1 MKSTICSAPPLTSNL
16 MNCFRRGEIATGQD
30 LLKSQPITS
39 STSRLKS
46 YKSSPILCQ
55 ALWVIGCGGV
65 SRSEGLS
72 SPKLYC
78 YPGGGWSWD
87 CNSPL
92 QGMEASCYCK
102 VVFYHLSKLT
112 FLWVNCAKMLGGKIM
127 TFHCKVP
134 FWVFSFFFFF
144 FFSSLLSSRSPFP
157 SYFVSL
163 HGTGWETTGNPDP
176 EMYLWPLCLIC
187 KITRHFNSFIS
198 WGLDYLTAFFI

>member
-127 TFHCKVP
+127 FLFPWFLTNP
-134 FWVFSFFFFF
+134 
-144 FFSSLLSSRSPFP
+144 SPFP
-157 SYFVSL
+157 TTQTHVLSLSLCLSVSPPVSL
-163 HGTGWETTGNPDP
+163 CPS
-176 EMYLWPLCLIC
+176 LCLS
-187 KITRHFNSFIS
+187 H
-198 WGLDYLTAFFI
+198 YL